1 MGRTTRNIVLAVAT
15 LSGLVTTFAASGI
28 VVATKQIGDEF
39 QLSAVVLSWI
49 PLTYVLAAAAVLMTV
64 GKIADL
70 FGRMKVF
77 IIGLVGF
84 TVISFAAAFATS
96 GAMLITLR
104 TLQGLTA
111 SLLFATN
118 IALIS
123 LSHPPEVRG
132 RALGIMTSGVYLGS
146 TAGPILG
153 GVIVDH
159 LGGWRALF
167 IFVGV
172 VALITTALTLWKLR
186 SVDWKESKQ
195 GRFDVVGSVV
205 WALALPALLLGFT
218 FLPELLG
225 IFLVAGGALG
235 FAFFVWWETQAAD
248 PLLRVNLLRHNRAFA
263 FSNAAALINY
273 SATYAMSFLLALYL
287 EFNRGLSAKE
297 FGYALVAAPV
307 LQTIVSPFAGR
318 LADRLQPRLV
328 AATGQALCVLGLLA
342 FVFLGEETPYWFII
356 TALAV
361 LGVGFGLFASPVAHL
376 VMGSVDRREVGTAS
390 ATLATMRVSG
400 QGVSM
405 GISGLVIALL
415 VGRSE
420 RVQPVDYPHLL
431 TSVRISFGI
440 FAALCVLGL
449 VAVLLGKPRHTTDGA
464 IAAGLDPHR

>member
-1 MGRTTRNIVLAVAT
+1 MNRTTRNIVLAVST
-15 LSGLVTTFAASGI
+15 LSGFAATFAASGI
-28 VVATKQIGDEF
+28 VVATRNIGDEF
-39 QLSAVVLSWI
+39 HLSAVVLSWI
-49 PLTYVLAAAAVLMTV
+49 PLTYVLAAAAILMAM
-64 GKIADL
+64 GKLADL
-70 FGRMKVF
+70 FGRMRVF

-111 SLLFATN
+111 ALLFATN

-132 RALGIMTSGVYLGS
+132 RALGILTSGVYLGS

-167 IFVGV
+167 VFVGIV
-172 VALITTALTLWKLR
+172 VLITTVLTLWKLHG
-186 SVDWKESKQ
+186 VDWREPKQ
-195 GRFDVVGSVV
+195 GRFDVLGSIV
-205 WALALPALLLGFT
+205 WAVALPALLLGFT
-218 FLPELLG
+218 FLPDLLG
-225 IFLVAGGALG
+225 ILLATGGFVGLCLFL
-235 FAFFVWWETQAAD
+235 WWETRADD

-273 SATYAMSFLLALYL
+273 SATFAMSFLLALYL
-287 EFNRGLSAKE
+287 EYNRGLSAKE
-297 FGYALVAAPV
+297 FGYVLVAAPL

-328 AATGQALCVLGLLA
+328 AATGQALCVIGLLA
-342 FVFLGEETPYWFII
+342 FVFLGATTSYWFII
-356 TALAV
+356 PALGV
-361 LGVGFGLFASPVAHL
+361 LGIGFGLFASPVAHM
-376 VMGSVDRREVGTAS
+376 VMGSVDRRDVGTAS

-415 VGRSE
+415 VGRSQHL
-420 RVQPVDYPHLL
+420 QPPDYPNLL
-431 TSVRISFGI
+431 TSVRVSFAI
-440 FAALCVLGL
+440 FAVLCAIGV
-449 VAVLLGKPRHTTDGA
+449 VAVLLGRKKDDSSDGA
-464 IAAGLDPHR
+464 PEEAPLH